1 MKNINC
7 KHCQNDCKTIGK
19 NECLKYLAKSNRPE
33 QLKIDIKRAF
43 ALGFYED
50 AKKLQ
55 NELDQFYYGYE
66 KK

>member
-1 MKNINC
+1 M
-7 KHCQNDCKTIGK
+7 
-19 NECLKYLAKSNRPE
+19 AKKIDRIE
-33 QLKIDIKRAF
+33 QLKIDIKRSF

>member
-7 KHCQNDCKTIGK
+7 KHCIKKCKSIGK
-19 NECLKYLAKSNRPE
+19 KDCLNYEAKANKPE